1 LPAFDH
7 GQLAMLNS
15 MTAFARHAFTFADA
29 GAGDGCDAL
38 AEGASS
44 SGITLTWE
52 LRTVNHRFL
61 DIALRLPDACR
72 DLDAHLRELARA
84 RLARGRL
91 DGTLRLQERD
101 GRAATRIDPDALTA
115 LLRVMHALHRDQ
127 PQLGTPTVL
136 DVLRWPGVLEEQRPD
151 QAALAHAAEAGF
163 RQALE
168 ALAAGR
174 ASEGAA
180 LARALTERLAQIEA
194 IVAALRAEAQDVP
207 HALRARILGRLQDLG
222 TEVDPQRIAQEV
234 ALLAQRA
241 DVAEELDRLD
251 AHVAA
256 FRQALARNEPVGRHL
271 DFLAQELN
279 REANTLSSKASSAAM
294 AQRGIE
300 LKVLIEQIREQV
312 QNVE

>member
-1 LPAFDH
+1 
-7 GQLAMLNS
+7 MLNS
-15 MTAFARHAFTFADA
+15 MTAFARHASTIADTGA
-29 GAGDGCDAL
+29 VDGAGPSTPP
-38 AEGASS
+38 EGMSPA
-44 SGITLTWE
+44 GITLTWE

-72 DLDAHLRELARA
+72 DLDGPLRELARG
-84 RLARGRL
+84 RIARGRL
-91 DGTLRLQERD
+91 DGTLRLQERE
-101 GRAATRIDPDALTA
+101 GRATTRIDPDALVA
-115 LLRVMHALHRDQ
+115 LMRVMHALHRDQ

-151 QAALAHAAEAGF
+151 QAMLARAAESGFREALDALAV
-163 RQALE
+163 
-168 ALAAGR
+168 GR

-180 LARALTERLAQIEA
+180 LARALADRLAQIEA
-194 IVAALRAEAQDVP
+194 IVAALRAEAKDVP
-207 HALRARILGRLQDLG
+207 QALRTRILTRLQDLG
-222 TEVDPQRIAQEV
+222 TDVDPQRIAQEV

-256 FRQALARNEPVGRHL
+256 FRQALDRREPVGRHL